1 MIKFRNAK
9 SLQKFASIHSSV
21 QNHFNLEHHL
31 SNRKDFELK
40 RETALTE
47 CVLLMKFCKFHY
59 SATNARPEGD
69 HPINT
74 FSEISFFMHHKRV
87 GRQ

>member
-47 CVLLMKFCKFHY
+47 WRRL
-59 SATNARPEGD
+59 A
-69 HPINT
+69 I
-74 FSEISFFMHHKRV
+74 
-87 GRQ
+87 